1 MKRFFKVLLAAWLT
15 GLVLGGGCFCGAVGA
30 GLLVPK
36 AHSDDYAMVQCQI
49 ADLRAAVD
57 ELSVPMPQGFDEME
71 GVEP

>member
-30 GLLVPK
+30 GLLVQK